1 VWCPL
6 PPCPLATLPPCTLH
20 LATVHLGATGP
31 LADLH
36 HRCRVRVKMYLMAD
50 AEVGAANLAAFVA
63 ATAGRR
69 GESAFVRGGRVTAS
83 PIVVANAY
91 INSAVPLDDQL
102 SPTDFLDDT
111 MQFFAE
117 RKRSFVVW
125 VPDSLPGLATE
136 ALARGGQQISP
147 RRVAMVATDKVGERV
162 TGPGLFDM
170 RTVNNDEDDR
180 MFAYV
185 AEQAFKFHGLGTL
198 LLVHDCFHAPAT
210 RWVIAYDGEQPVGV
224 ACGFI
229 DGEVGGLYFAGTID
243 THRGRGVAADLT
255 ANVTDYLFGLGAD
268 RIVLQSLDSG
278 VPAYQRLGFTMC
290 GTYELLT
297 WESR

>member
-1 VWCPL
+1 MSWKDRRTKGNRQGL
-6 PPCPLATLPPCTLH
+6 PGLH
-20 LATVHLGATGP
+20 
-31 LADLH
+31 
-36 HRCRVRVKMYLMAD
+36 RKCRVRAKMEAMAE
-50 AEVGAANLAAFVA
+50 AEIGAANLAAFVA

-69 GESAFVRGGRVTAS
+69 GESALVRGGRVTAS
-83 PIVVANAY
+83 PIVVANGY

-102 SPTDFLDDT
+102 SPTEFLDDT
-111 MQFFAE
+111 MKFFAE
-117 RKRSFVVW
+117 RRRSFVMW
-125 VPDSLPGLATE
+125 VPDSLPALAAE
-136 ALARGGQQISP
+136 GFARGGRQISP
-147 RRVAMVATDKVGERV
+147 RRIAMVATENVGEK
-162 TGPGLFDM
+162 TAAPGTFDI

-224 ACGFI
+224 ACGYI
-229 DGEVGGLYFAGTID
+229 DGDVGGLYFAGTID

-255 ANVTDYLFGLGAD
+255 ANISNFLFGLGVK
-268 RIVLQSLDSG
+268 RIVLQALEGG

>member
-1 VWCPL
+1 MSFQPL
-6 PPCPLATLPPCTLH
+6 LH
-20 LATVHLGATGP
+20 
-31 LADLH
+31 
-36 HRCRVRVKMYLMAD
+36 RKCRVRANMYAMAD
-50 AEVGAANLAAFVA
+50 AEVGATNLAAFVA

-69 GESAFVRGGRVTAS
+69 GESALIRGGRVTAS
-83 PIVVANAY
+83 PIVVANGY

-111 MQFFAE
+111 MEFFAE

-125 VPDSLPGLATE
+125 VPDTLPDLAKE
-136 ALARGGQQISP
+136 GLARGGQQISP
-147 RRVAMVATDKVGERV
+147 RRIAMVTTENVAGRVAT
-162 TGPGLFDM
+162 PGRYDI

-198 LLVHDCFHAPAT
+198 LLVHDSFHAPAT

-224 ACGFI
+224 ACGFV
-229 DGEVGGLYFAGTID
+229 DGDVGGLYFAGTID

-255 ANVTDYLFGLGAD
+255 ANISTFLFGLGVE
-268 RIVLQSLDSG
+268 RIVLQALEGG